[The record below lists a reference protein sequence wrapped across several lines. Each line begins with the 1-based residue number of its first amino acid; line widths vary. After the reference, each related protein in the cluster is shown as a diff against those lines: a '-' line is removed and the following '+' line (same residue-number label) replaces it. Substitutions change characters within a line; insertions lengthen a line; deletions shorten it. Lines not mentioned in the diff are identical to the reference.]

1 MTGPPEIDSPV
12 KIWNFTADKEC
23 IKSDKRSIDGISQH
37 IQVRVVE
44 SVEFGYGQLNLNTVG
59 LVN

>member
-23 IKSDKRSIDGISQH
+23 IKSDKRSIDGIS
-37 IQVRVVE
+37 
-44 SVEFGYGQLNLNTVG
+44 
-59 LVN
+59 